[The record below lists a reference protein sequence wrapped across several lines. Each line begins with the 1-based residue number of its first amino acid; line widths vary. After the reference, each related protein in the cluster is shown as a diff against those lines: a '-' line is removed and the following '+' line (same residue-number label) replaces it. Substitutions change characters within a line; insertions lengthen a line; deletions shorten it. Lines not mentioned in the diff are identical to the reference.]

1 MQLITD
7 QPKGRAYFEL
17 TDTYFEKLQHTIRR
31 DPALYLWSH
40 NRWKR
45 TREEFNLR
53 YDEATGR
60 VDLGDI
66 EDIKRRKLIQQ
77 NQQGI

>member
-1 MQLITD
+1 
-7 QPKGRAYFEL
+7 
-17 TDTYFEKLQHTIRR
+17 
-31 DPALYLWSH
+31 
-40 NRWKR
+40 RWKR

-53 YDEATGR
+53 YDETTGR